1 MCDGESY
8 NEMKEGEGSHF
19 SYSLQFMLIIPA
31 VPFPVVH
38 PLSSLNTSPDAQ
50 DVWLAVTMSM

>member
-38 PLSSLNTSPDAQ
+38 PLSPLSTSDAQ
-50 DVWLAVTMSM
+50 DVLLAVTMSM